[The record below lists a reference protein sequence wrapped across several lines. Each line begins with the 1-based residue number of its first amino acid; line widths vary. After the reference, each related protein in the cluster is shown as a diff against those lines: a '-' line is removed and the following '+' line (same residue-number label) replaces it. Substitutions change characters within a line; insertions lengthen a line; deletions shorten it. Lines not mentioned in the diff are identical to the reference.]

1 MGFYR
6 VFHLLHVSWSFHFVQ
21 VTVFGVSFL
30 QIGRWQ
36 FCLILESAPL
46 WIGLRQCLVNV
57 SWLGGLVPIFWWI
70 KLDFISLKDS
80 AMSSSVFCSVYEL
93 GMASGS
99 LSASVQSC
107 APILLRIG
115 MGHLTMKLSSLWVWF
130 GPSVDTESFGRTLT
144 Y

>member
-1 MGFYR
+1 MA
-6 VFHLLHVSWSFHFVQ
+6 VLLN
-21 VTVFGVSFL
+21 FGV
-30 QIGRWQ
+30 
-36 FCLILESAPL
+36 CPL

-107 APILLRIG
+107 APILLKDWHG
-115 MGHLTMKLSSLWVWF
+115 ASDNEAF
-130 GPSVDTESFGRTLT
+130 
-144 Y
+144 